1 MHPISDKELDKLF
14 QKNFGDMEIEPGN
27 AVWNNISD
35 QLDNQNGGKKSF
47 SMFWMAAA
55 GVVVVLSA
63 GLWFFRPVETIKL
76 QGQAQNKVEVVP
88 EPVIP
93 EPAKEVANA
102 PIKDNQSS
110 DFVVIAPELSEVS
123 KTESSEIKSQEF
135 IQVPED
141 KEVITAAVVQKNEPV
156 VIRELKAK
164 AVLPELNSFENNTE
178 IFAVDQ
184 MLAQSDDAAE
194 DIQSEDQD
202 YTGQR
207 KIKSIGSLVNFVIA
221 KVDRREN
228 KIIEFK
234 DGDEGSELAGLN
246 LGIVKYRNRK

>member
-14 QKNFGDMEIEPGN
+14 QKNFDDLEIEPGN

-35 QLDNQNGGKKSF
+35 QLNNQKGGKKSF

-55 GVVVVLSA
+55 GIVIVLSA

-76 QGQAQNKVEVVP
+76 QGLAQNNEEVVP
-88 EPVIP
+88 ESVIP
-93 EPAKEVANA
+93 EPVKEVANT
-102 PIKDNQSS
+102 PVKDDQAS
-110 DFVVIAPELSEVS
+110 DFVAIAPKLSEVS
-123 KTESSEIKSQEF
+123 GIESSEIKNQEL

-156 VIRELKAK
+156 AIRELKAK
-164 AVLPELNSFENNTE
+164 VVLPELNSFEKNTE
-178 IFAVDQ
+178 IIAVDQ
-184 MLAQSDDAAE
+184 VLAQSDYALE